1 MAIRGILPGRANR
14 RAAPAPGAG
23 RDVSQKTKSPRSR
36 SCAGFRRAP
45 GADQIRLNTS
55 VPLVPP
61 KPKPF
66 DTATSIF
73 FSRATFGT

>member
-1 MAIRGILPGRANR
+1 MPSSFQRKLEPKLLYLFREQEAKSRWI
-14 RAAPAPGAG
+14 PAFAG
-23 RDVSQKTKSPRSR
+23 MTI
-36 SCAGFRRAP
+36 SCP
-45 GADQIRLNTS
+45 PLNQIRLNTS

-73 FSRATFGT
+73 FSRAVCGT